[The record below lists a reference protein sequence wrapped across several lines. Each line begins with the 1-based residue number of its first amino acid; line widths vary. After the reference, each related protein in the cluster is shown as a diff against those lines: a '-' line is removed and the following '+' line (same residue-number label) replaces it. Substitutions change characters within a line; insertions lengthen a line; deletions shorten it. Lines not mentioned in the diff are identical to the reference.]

1 MLNYR
6 SNSPFEYNVFNDATT
21 TSLNIG
27 QLSSTEDVNFAAFAF
42 DQPMLWQ
49 EQREETASFGSL
61 PIVHRPDFDAGT
73 NHTTRQC

>member
-1 MLNYR
+1 
-6 SNSPFEYNVFNDATT
+6 
-21 TSLNIG
+21 
-27 QLSSTEDVNFAAFAF
+27 
-42 DQPMLWQ
+42 MLWQ